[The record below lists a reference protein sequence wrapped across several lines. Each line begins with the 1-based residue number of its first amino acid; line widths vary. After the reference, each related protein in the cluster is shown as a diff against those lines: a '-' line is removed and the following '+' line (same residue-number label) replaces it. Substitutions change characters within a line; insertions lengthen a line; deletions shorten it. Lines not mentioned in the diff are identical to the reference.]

1 MTDNERFELF
11 ITTIRHNRTIWL
23 LEAKPGLFA
32 MLEDNNENAYI
43 PIWHTEAEAQNAAQ
57 GDWQTYQASPMAFG
71 ELHEWLKELETD
83 AIDIAVFPD
92 ENEKILPLKP
102 PHFKQ
107 LIS

>member
-11 ITTIRHNRTIWL
+11 VTTIKQNRTIWL

-32 MLEDNNENAYI
+32 MLEDHNENSYI
-43 PIWHTEAEAQNAAQ
+43 PVWHSEEETLKAAQ
-57 GDWQTYQASPMAFG
+57 GEWETYQTTSMTFG

-83 AIDIAVFPD
+83 AIDIAVSPD
-92 ENEKILPLKP
+92 ENGKILPLKP
-102 PHFKQ
+102 FQLKQ